1 MKVAIIHY
9 WLVGMRGGEKV
20 LESLCEIFPEADI
33 FTHVYRP
40 EAISA
45 TIRAH
50 RVSTTFIARL
60 PFASRLYQ
68 AYLPLMPLAL
78 EQLDLREYDL
88 VISSE
93 SGPAKGV
100 LTRPDALH
108 VCYCHTPMRY
118 IWNMYQDYQR
128 RAPQP
133 IRSLIPLLAH
143 RLRNW
148 DYSAAARVDF
158 FMANSS
164 NVADQI
170 RKFYRRSAEVVY
182 PPVDL
187 AMFSPAPQ
195 EAGAEDDFYLCAGQ
209 LIPYKRVDLAI
220 EACKALGRKLV
231 IIGTGSEQA
240 ALARKAGPLVTF
252 LGHVDNATLRSHY
265 ARCRALLFTGEEDF
279 GIVPLE
285 AMACGRPVIAY
296 GKGGALETV
305 SPVSGLHFSEQTTQS
320 LMDAMLRFEATEHSF
335 DPAAITRHAANFSK
349 ARFRERFLEALDVA
363 LAERGTVSRW
373 RGASNVSA
381 PPQQRSEVDTTVA
394 ATVSGVV

>member
-20 LESLCEIFPEADI
+20 LESLCELFPEADI

-40 EAISA
+40 EAISDA
-45 TIRAH
+45 IRAH

-60 PFASRLYQ
+60 PFAARLYQ

-78 EQLDLREYDL
+78 EQLDLRKYDL

-118 IWNMYQDYQR
+118 IWNMYQEYRQQVPR
-128 RAPQP
+128 PLRPLV
-133 IRSLIPLLAH
+133 SLLAH
-143 RLRNW
+143 RLRQW
-148 DYSAAARVDF
+148 DQTASARVDF
-158 FMANSS
+158 FVANSRNIS
-164 NVADQI
+164 DQI
-170 RKFYRRSAEVVY
+170 RKFYRRPSEVVY

-187 AMFSPAPQ
+187 DLFNGAMA
-195 EAGAEDDFYLCAGQ
+195 AGTTAGDFYLYAGQ

-220 EACKALGRKLV
+220 DACKALGRRLV
-231 IIGTGSEQA
+231 IIGGGSEKER
-240 ALARKAGPLVTF
+240 LARQAGPLVTF
-252 LGHVDNATLRSHY
+252 LGHVDDATLRSHY

-296 GKGGALETV
+296 GRGGALETV
-305 SPVSGLHFSEQTTQS
+305 TPVSGLHFSEQSIPS
-320 LMDAMLRFEATEHSF
+320 LTDAMRRLEATEHSF
-335 DPAAITRHAANFSK
+335 DPQAIAQHAGNFSK
-349 ARFRERFLEALDVA
+349 ARFREGFLAALDMA
-363 LAERGTVSRW
+363 LAEQGPARRW
-373 RGASNVSA
+373 RSVADL
-381 PPQQRSEVDTTVA
+381 PLPFQPTVTAIAVAGEA
-394 ATVSGVV
+394 A